1 MDSGDNN
8 NKKGKTKQNFLEYE
22 GDSETELYEPSFEK
36 DRSYYH
42 KAFIQ
47 KKRKTE
53 KEEMKKHCLTK
64 ESCKFLEKKNYI
76 KYENKI
82 SEKNQYLNDE
92 LENLKNNFELKIQK
106 LTNQIEQQ
114 NNKIEQQKYQLEKQ
128 RKEFKFKL
136 NIVNEDN
143 YRLKLSLKN
152 QMEERIQSENRL
164 LLKINELK
172 SQVKDLDD
180 FHFQVKLRKLIKNLL
195 EYLFD
200 KYYPKFMNSN
210 IITHKL
216 EFHRAPIIKI
226 KEKVEE
232 EEEDNL
238 ASTNDSE
245 IIEALNRFLVL
256 LFKQAKDGDYV
267 VHFVKLNAER
277 NSYER
282 RYIKVF
288 GNSTEFFSH
297 FKINKKDQNIL
308 VKIIPSTYFT
318 EIDNFRFDKNIEELK
333 NIYGNGLFPY
343 N

>member
-1 MDSGDNN
+1 MDSGDYN

-76 KYENKI
+76 KYEKKI

-92 LENLKNNFELKIQK
+92 IENLKNNFELKIQK

-114 NNKIEQQKYQLEKQ
+114 NNKLEQQKYQLEKQ

-136 NIVNEDN
+136 NIVNEEN

-164 LLKINELK
+164 LLKINELQ

-195 EYLFD
+195 EYLFN
-200 KYYPKFMNSN
+200 KYYQKFMTSN

-216 EFHRAPIIKI
+216 EFIRAPIIKI
-226 KEKVEE
+226 KEKVE

-245 IIEALNRFLVL
+245 IIEALN
-256 LFKQAKDGDYV
+256 
-267 VHFVKLNAER
+267 
-277 NSYER
+277 
-282 RYIKVF
+282 
-288 GNSTEFFSH
+288 
-297 FKINKKDQNIL
+297 
-308 VKIIPSTYFT
+308 
-318 EIDNFRFDKNIEELK
+318 
-333 NIYGNGLFPY
+333 
-343 N
+343 

>member
-1 MDSGDNN
+1 MLNQRILQIFG
-8 NKKGKTKQNFLEYE
+8 
-22 GDSETELYEPSFEK
+22 
-36 DRSYYH
+36 
-42 KAFIQ
+42 
-47 KKRKTE
+47 
-53 KEEMKKHCLTK
+53 
-64 ESCKFLEKKNYI
+64 KKNYI

-82 SEKNQYLNDE
+82 SGKNQYLNDE

-164 LLKINELK
+164 LLKINELQ

-226 KEKVEE
+226 KEIVEE
-232 EEEDNL
+232 EEEEEKEDNL
-238 ASTNDSE
+238 ASTNDFQ
-245 IIEALNRFLVL
+245 IIEALNRFLRL

-297 FKINKKDQNIL
+297 FKINKKDQKIL
-308 VKIIPSTYFT
+308 VKIIPSTYLT
-318 EIDNFRFDKNIEELK
+318 EIDNFRFDKNIKELK
-333 NIYGNGLFPY
+333 NFYENRIFPY
-343 N
+343 KK

>member
-1 MDSGDNN
+1 M
-8 NKKGKTKQNFLEYE
+8 
-22 GDSETELYEPSFEK
+22 
-36 DRSYYH
+36 
-42 KAFIQ
+42 
-47 KKRKTE
+47 
-53 KEEMKKHCLTK
+53 
-64 ESCKFLEKKNYI
+64 
-76 KYENKI
+76 
-82 SEKNQYLNDE
+82 
-92 LENLKNNFELKIQK
+92 KNNFELKIQK

-114 NNKIEQQKYQLEKQ
+114 NNKLEQQNNKIEQQKYQLDKQ

-195 EYLFD
+195 EYLIN
-200 KYYPKFMNSN
+200 KYYQKFMTSN

-216 EFHRAPIIKI
+216 EFIRAPIIKI
-226 KEKVEE
+226 KEIVEE
-232 EEEDNL
+232 EEEEEKEDNL
-238 ASTNDSE
+238 ASTNDFQ
-245 IIEALNRFLVL
+245 IIEALNRFLRL

-308 VKIIPSTYFT
+308 VKIIPSTYLT
-318 EIDNFRFDKNIEELK
+318 EIDNFRFDKNIKELK
-333 NIYGNGLFPY
+333 NFYENRIFPY
-343 N
+343 KK

>member
-1 MDSGDNN
+1 
-8 NKKGKTKQNFLEYE
+8 
-22 GDSETELYEPSFEK
+22 
-36 DRSYYH
+36 
-42 KAFIQ
+42 
-47 KKRKTE
+47 
-53 KEEMKKHCLTK
+53 MKK
-64 ESCKFLEKKNYI
+64 KFLK
-76 KYENKI
+76 
-82 SEKNQYLNDE
+82 KNQYLNDE

-106 LTNQIEQQ
+106 LTNQ
-114 NNKIEQQKYQLEKQ
+114 IEQQKYQLEKQ

-195 EYLFD
+195 EYLFN
-200 KYYPKFMNSN
+200 KYYQKFMTSN
-210 IITHKL
+210 IITHNL
-216 EFHRAPIIKI
+216 EFIRAPIIKI
-226 KEKVEE
+226 KEKVE

-267 VHFVKLNAER
+267 VHFVESNAEK
-277 NSYER
+277 NSNER
-282 RYIKVF
+282 RFIKVF
-288 GNSTEFFSH
+288 GNSTEFFNH
-297 FKINKKDQNIL
+297 FKINKKDQKIL
-308 VKIIPSTYFT
+308 VKIIPSTYFI

>member
-1 MDSGDNN
+1 ML
-8 NKKGKTKQNFLEYE
+8 NKRILQIFG
-22 GDSETELYEPSFEK
+22 
-36 DRSYYH
+36 
-42 KAFIQ
+42 
-47 KKRKTE
+47 
-53 KEEMKKHCLTK
+53 
-64 ESCKFLEKKNYI
+64 KKNYI

-82 SEKNQYLNDE
+82 SGKNQYLNDE

-114 NNKIEQQKYQLEKQ
+114 NNKIEQQEYQLEKQ

-164 LLKINELK
+164 LLKINELQ

-195 EYLFD
+195 EYLFN
-200 KYYPKFMNSN
+200 KYYQKFMTSN

-216 EFHRAPIIKI
+216 EFIRAPIIKI
-226 KEKVEE
+226 KEKLE

-256 LFKQAKDGDYV
+256 LFIQAKDGDYV
-267 VHFVKLNAER
+267 VHFVKKNAER
-277 NSYER
+277 NFNER
-282 RYIKVF
+282 RFIKVF
-288 GNSTEFFSH
+288 GNSKEFFKY

>member
-1 MDSGDNN
+1 MLNQRILQIFG
-8 NKKGKTKQNFLEYE
+8 
-22 GDSETELYEPSFEK
+22 
-36 DRSYYH
+36 
-42 KAFIQ
+42 
-47 KKRKTE
+47 
-53 KEEMKKHCLTK
+53 
-64 ESCKFLEKKNYI
+64 KKNYI
-76 KYENKI
+76 KYEKKI

-92 LENLKNNFELKIQK
+92 IENLKNNFELKIQK

-172 SQVKDLDD
+172 NQVKDLDD

-195 EYLFD
+195 EYLFN
-200 KYYPKFMNSN
+200 KYYQKFMTSN

-216 EFHRAPIIKI
+216 EFIRAPIIKI

>member
-1 MDSGDNN
+1 MLNQRILQIFG
-8 NKKGKTKQNFLEYE
+8 
-22 GDSETELYEPSFEK
+22 
-36 DRSYYH
+36 
-42 KAFIQ
+42 
-47 KKRKTE
+47 
-53 KEEMKKHCLTK
+53 
-64 ESCKFLEKKNYI
+64 KKNYI

-82 SEKNQYLNDE
+82 SGKNQYLNDE

-172 SQVKDLDD
+172 NQVKDLDD

-200 KYYPKFMNSN
+200 KYYQKFMTSN

-245 IIEALNRFLVL
+245 IIEALN
-256 LFKQAKDGDYV
+256 
-267 VHFVKLNAER
+267 
-277 NSYER
+277 
-282 RYIKVF
+282 
-288 GNSTEFFSH
+288 
-297 FKINKKDQNIL
+297 
-308 VKIIPSTYFT
+308 
-318 EIDNFRFDKNIEELK
+318 
-333 NIYGNGLFPY
+333 
-343 N
+343 